1 MDGPLSMEVIIM
13 WIDNVVHISV
23 DEEYYY
29 IEVGV
34 TLNCITITV
43 SRDMVL
49 KVIKSPYDDKEMAVS
64 LTIE

>member
-1 MDGPLSMEVIIM
+1 M